1 MIQHKLKLSGLA
13 YWTAITAIGAT
24 FNMPSNTMAQNQN
37 KTLVIARNIDLN
49 SLDPQRCWADTCVI
63 STMAMYA
70 HLTIIGKDHKVA
82 PELAESWESNEDNTE
97 FTLQLASGAKF
108 SDGSPVEAKDVKW
121 SLERLKNLKG
131 NPSFLA
137 DPIASIET
145 PDAKTVVIKLTAPNS
160 EFTQMLS
167 APPMAIINSDV
178 ASQHGAVADET
189 ADQADKAEQWFNAN
203 SAGAGAFVLD
213 RYEPDSELGL
223 KRNENYWKTAPHVAA
238 VVIRHVKDAVA
249 QAQMLQSGSAD
260 IAQQIDPDTSKSLA
274 GNPDITVKTEPS
286 FNFVYLALAP
296 GAKSN
301 TVQLSPE
308 VREAISLAIDRKGII
323 DITLGGGGRPMA
335 VPIPL
340 GYPGADGHE
349 LPAYDPARAKQ
360 LLAAAGHADGF
371 TMKSIYPD
379 VNTYGVDFNIMM
391 QKVQQDL
398 SKVGIKV
405 ELQPM
410 PFANWREQANGD
422 HIPLTS
428 VFYSP
433 DYFGTSLYV
442 DYFGLSEGS
451 VWAKRA
457 GADGD
462 PSVINTKIKAVRDA
476 ALKAKTPD
484 EAAKLWFEAGE
495 MIRKDR
501 IILPVVSPDVV
512 LTYRNNVKGVEY
524 SICCDLPLAEISLD

>member
-1 MIQHKLKLSGLA
+1 MRQNKRKFAWLAGLA
-13 YWTAITAIGAT
+13 ITGAVAGT
-24 FNMPSNTMAQNQN
+24 LGVHSPAVAQESD
-37 KTLVIARNIDLN
+37 KILVIARNIDLN
-49 SLDPQRCWADTCVI
+49 STDPHRCWADTCVI

-70 HLTIIGKDHKVA
+70 HLTVIGSDHKVA
-82 PELAESWESNEDNTE
+82 PELAESWESNGDNTE
-97 FTLQLASGAKF
+97 FTFKLAANAKF

-121 SLERLKNLKG
+121 SLERLKNLKS
-131 NPSFLA
+131 NASFLV
-137 DPIASIET
+137 DPIASIEA
-145 PDAKTVVIKLTAPNS
+145 PDAATVVIKLTAPNS

-167 APPMAIINSDV
+167 SPPMAIINSDV
-178 ASQHGAVADET
+178 ASENGAVADAT
-189 ADQADKAEQWFNAN
+189 ADQADKAEPWFNAN
-203 SAGAGAFVLD
+203 SAGAGAFVLEK
-213 RYEPDSELGL
+213 YEPESELRY
-223 KRNENYWKTAPHVAA
+223 KRNENYWKTPPHLAG
-238 VVIRHVKDAVA
+238 VVIQHVKDAVA
-249 QAQMLQSGSAD
+249 QAQALQTGAAD
-260 IAQQIDPDTSKSLA
+260 IAQQIDPDTAKSLA
-274 GNPDITVKTEPS
+274 GNTDVTVKMEPS
-286 FNFVYLALAP
+286 FNFIYLALAP
-296 GAKSN
+296 GAKAN
-301 TVQLSPE
+301 TVKLTPD
-308 VREAISLAIDRKGII
+308 VREAISLAVDRQGII

-335 VPIPL
+335 VPIPF

-349 LPAYDPARAKQ
+349 MPAYDPARAKE

-379 VNTYGVDFNIMM
+379 VNNYGVDFNIMM

-398 SKVGIKV
+398 AKVGIKI

-422 HIPLTS
+422 HIPLTA

-451 VWAKRA
+451 VWANRA
-457 GADGD
+457 GADTD
-462 PSVINTKIKAVRDA
+462 PSVINTGIKAVRDA
-476 ALKAKTPD
+476 ALKAASPD

-512 LTYRNNVKGVEY
+512 LAYRNTVKGVAY
-524 SICCDLPLAEISLD
+524 SICCDLPLADISLD